1 MILQGN
7 LCIYRLFLPIRLAF
21 CPFPAIISKSR
32 QSRLHFTCSRQSGRP
47 FFTILLYPEIIASAF
62 VRSDNFSLQNRLCS
76 MQGLYIPWFS
86 LHQKRRGMSRL
97 PDAMLPFLPRF
108 RASRPPIHAMPY
120 YRCSFWHL
128 LYAFNSSYY
137 IADYANCRPAKS
149 LTASIGRSESSAI
162 SSRVSF
168 PLAIIRRADA
178 FFSSSAFS
186 FAIPSAFSFAISS
199 AFSFAISSAFSFAI
213 STAFTFP
220 I

>member
-32 QSRLHFTCSRQSGRP
+32 QNRPHFTCSRQSGRP

-97 PDAMLPFLPRF
+97 PDAMLPFRHDSGLPGRWF
-108 RASRPPIHAMPY
+108 MQ
-120 YRCSFWHL
+120 
-128 LYAFNSSYY
+128 
-137 IADYANCRPAKS
+137 CRTTG
-149 LTASIGRSESSAI
+149 TASDISFTRSI
-162 SSRVSF
+162 L
-168 PLAIIRRADA
+168 PII
-178 FFSSSAFS
+178 
-186 FAIPSAFSFAISS
+186 
-199 AFSFAISSAFSFAI
+199 
-213 STAFTFP
+213 
-220 I
+220 